1 MATIK
6 ELSSELNS
14 GSLALGAGSAVFA
27 IGFIAFAFGHV
38 YLGTVGMEGALE
50 GMTRGVVDENWAKE
64 HHDIWYK
71 EHQATVETDGVKA
84 EIEAAAGHV

>member
-1 MATIK
+1 
-6 ELSSELNS
+6 
-14 GSLALGAGSAVFA
+14 
-27 IGFIAFAFGHV
+27 
-38 YLGTVGMEGALE
+38 MEGALE